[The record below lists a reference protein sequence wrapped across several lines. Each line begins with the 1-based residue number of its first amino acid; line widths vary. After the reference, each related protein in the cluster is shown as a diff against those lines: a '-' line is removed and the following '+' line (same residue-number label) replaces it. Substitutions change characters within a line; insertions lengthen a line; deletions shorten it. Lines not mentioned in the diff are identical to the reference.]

1 MITALPKVL
10 LLIDT
15 KNWAFATI
23 AQALVT
29 HLSSQFSFDILAT
42 EDRPVFDEGQY
53 DIIHVFFETETYH
66 LPFLSG
72 HAKVVKSV
80 YSHYWELNGETPEE
94 FYKKHLGE
102 ADCITVPSLKLLRSL
117 SVLPVPVALFPES
130 IDTHLFQPEHKPREG
145 ALVVGWAGNA
155 TRPIKRLDWL
165 RSACDSICTLRIA
178 DGHLSKEEMVDFYN
192 SIDVIACSSR
202 GEGGPCPI
210 LEGMSCGAFPVSFD
224 VGIVQEVVES
234 GVNGLIVEDV
244 SVAGLRTALRW
255 CAKHLEEVR
264 AQSYQNTGI
273 MRRHRDFSQ
282 TCERMARVYS
292 SLL

>member
-165 RSACDSICTLRIA
+165 RWIFIIA
-178 DGHLSKEEMVDFYN
+178 SMLLPVVPVEKVAPVLFWKGCPVAPFLSVLMWGLCKKWWN
-192 SIDVIACSSR
+192 
-202 GEGGPCPI
+202 
-210 LEGMSCGAFPVSFD
+210 
-224 VGIVQEVVES
+224 QES
-234 GVNGLIVEDV
+234 MD
-244 SVAGLRTALRW
+244 
-255 CAKHLEEVR
+255 
-264 AQSYQNTGI
+264 
-273 MRRHRDFSQ
+273 
-282 TCERMARVYS
+282 
-292 SLL
+292 